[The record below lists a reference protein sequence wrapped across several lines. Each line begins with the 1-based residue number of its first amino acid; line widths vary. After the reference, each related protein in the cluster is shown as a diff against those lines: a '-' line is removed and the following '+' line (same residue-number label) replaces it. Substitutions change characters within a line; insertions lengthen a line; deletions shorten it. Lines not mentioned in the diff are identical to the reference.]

1 MGTTRSWAFRGQ
13 LNRRG
18 ERKPL
23 KRRDDGVERLVP
35 IPAGLAAALRAH
47 VARTSTPGEY
57 VFATS
62 TGRALGQRN
71 VARSLRAA
79 QRAARK
85 PDGTATYPVLLE
97 NGEVWRGVLPG
108 LHSFRH
114 TAASRFLYAGDTA
127 DEVAALLGHRDATV
141 TRAVYLHELDDAQ
154 RRAIRR
160 DKIEQFGAI
169 FTS

>member
-1 MGTTRSWAFRGQ
+1 
-13 LNRRG
+13 
-18 ERKPL
+18 
-23 KRRDDGVERLVP
+23 
-35 IPAGLAAALRAH
+35 LAAALRAH

-85 PDGTATYPVLLE
+85 PDGTATYPVLHE
-97 NGEVWRGVLPG
+97 NGEVRRGVLPG

-127 DEVAALLGHRDATV
+127 DEVAALLGHKNATV

-160 DKIEQFGAI
+160 DKIDQQFGAI